1 MENLAHAL
9 MGRRIGQLSVF
20 QRVGPR
26 AALIGMIAANVPDL
40 DVIVY
45 AFNRDLGTWQ
55 HRGCTHS
62 LLGWPVI
69 AALGAAATFYRLRT
83 GRFRDHLGL
92 WAAGVASHAALDVP
106 TTWGTQLLWP
116 NDTRF
121 GLELIFIVDPMF
133 WLLLGLLPWWLAR
146 RESAGARQLQ
156 PAASGILALGVWYAV
171 AAVAK
176 ALALSHAPE
185 PVAAV
190 PAPLAPLYWTAFTE
204 PGPEDTEVRRYFLTP
219 WSCEAAGVFG
229 APRGTAWDA
238 VQATHTGERDTW
250 MSVAPAIVR
259 EDAGADGTVTLGVVD
274 LAYSSWANP
283 GDFRFGHVYTVA
295 PDGTV
300 GRSGAAQSQ

>member
-9 MGRRIGQLSVF
+9 MGRRIGQLPVF

-26 AALIGMIAANVPDL
+26 AAVIGMIAANVPDL
-40 DVIVY
+40 DVILY
-45 AFNRDLGTWQ
+45 AFDRDLGNWQ

-69 AALGAAATFYRLRT
+69 AALGAVATFYRLRT

-116 NDTRF
+116 NDARF

-133 WLLLGLLPWWLAR
+133 WLLLGLLPWWLSR
-146 RESAGARQLQ
+146 RPRAEAVPGRA
-156 PAASGILALGVWYAV
+156 PAAGILALGGWYAV

-176 ALALSHAPE
+176 ALAVSQAPE
-185 PVAAV
+185 PVVAV
-190 PAPLAPLYWTAFTE
+190 PAPLAPLYWTAFTR

-229 APRGTAWDA
+229 APRGAAWDA

-250 MSVAPAIVR
+250 MSVAPAILR
-259 EDAGADGTVTLGVVD
+259 EESGDDGTVTLGMVD

-295 PDGTV
+295 ADGTV